1 MGGILKEKRDRR
13 RFMRRVYLLAQ
24 QAEIQTKK
32 HKAEEMQEVA
42 VQENFRRDGCSLSF
56 FFWKNWWAKTKEMQR
71 KIQFESWA
79 KTEQIRKKIVWG
91 GLHPRVQH
99 GPSPVRREERTCR
112 LVRCHSPPVVRS
124 DGARRARR

>member
-1 MGGILKEKRDRR
+1 MAPEFEEATATRSWRRRRATRSWRRRRATGDEDGNRWQGTREMRAANGGILKEKRDRR

-56 FFWKNWWAKTKEMQR
+56 FF
-71 KIQFESWA
+71 
-79 KTEQIRKKIVWG
+79 
-91 GLHPRVQH
+91 L
-99 GPSPVRREERTCR
+99 EE
-112 LVRCHSPPVVRS
+112 LV
-124 DGARRARR
+124 G